1 MAVRVDSWS
10 GVMDLEYLRH
20 FVPEGGAAIK
30 FAIGD
35 DDALANVSTRIAGV
49 AINQG
54 YRVAHVDSAATKV
67 HLIQDFF
74 FALSREIDWMEL
86 AQSRIEALFE
96 EHGYKWPNPGRV
108 ATLSE
113 IASANEVAETLVIP
127 EVTRWLTKGIIRNRD
142 LTQDFTEAMTHLCR
156 SRMEPD
162 GAAMA
167 TPILEW
173 LRGELRLLSALR
185 PLPIGAK
192 ISRHNGRAMLRSLC
206 HWLALCK
213 CPGILVILDIGWL
226 ASRTPSLSGLRY
238 TPASVLDV
246 FEVLRQLIDDTEMLP
261 GFFAIVTAGPSLL
274 DGDDPRR
281 TLDKYP
287 ALKARIGLD
296 VRAEQHDNP
305 VAPMVVLSEESG
317 GPGVTTGG
325 TMPFSA
331 ERIAVEALRAGVP
344 NTTAIR
350 LLSGEGDAW
359 SDRFV
364 EQLRTIAK
372 AGGDPPIIEG
382 QIVFGGFGTGKSHL
396 LGYLAEN
403 AQNQNFIVSP
413 VSISKETPLFNL
425 ERVFATA
432 MRNAIVPGINDSA
445 MSVAIGR
452 LDGRSPEYK
461 NLEEWASSVT
471 SGLSPIFPALLQILS
486 QQMLGA
492 EDRLSI
498 ARFLSGSRLASSK
511 INAWLR
517 ASGARKL
524 FDIRSVKAPDL
535 ALQRLRFA
543 PALFRAAGF
552 SGWCVLLDEAEL
564 IGRYSALQRGK
575 SYSEL
580 ARWLG
585 RDRLTAIPGL
595 ISVATFVDDFNGV
608 VLDGRLDEEKVPAI
622 LEAKGLAEPLRL
634 AQIGMAAL
642 RQNPY
647 ILKGPDTARLERDL
661 QTVRK
666 LYERS
671 YGSTPTNSGI
681 GEQRGTKTMREHI
694 KSWITDWDIHRFYG
708 IRDTIINEPIV
719 PDPLTENPD
728 LETSAPEPADDAV

>member
-1 MAVRVDSWS
+1 MAVRVDPWS
-10 GVMDLEYLRH
+10 RVMDLEYLRR

-35 DDALANVSTRIAGV
+35 DDAVAHVSKQIAGI
-49 AINQG
+49 AAGQG
-54 YRVAHVDSAATKV
+54 YRVAHVDSATTKV

-74 FALSREIDWMEL
+74 FALSREIDWVEL
-86 AQSRIEALFE
+86 AQSRIEALFQ
-96 EHGYKWPNPGRV
+96 EHGYKWPNPGRT
-108 ATLSE
+108 ASLGE
-113 IASANEVAETLVIP
+113 IASANEIADTLIRTDVD
-127 EVTRWLTKGIIRNRD
+127 RWLTKAIIHNRD
-142 LTQDFTEAMTHLCR
+142 LAQDFAEAMTHLCR

-162 GAAMA
+162 GASTAA
-167 TPILEW
+167 PILEW
-173 LRGELRLLSALR
+173 LRGELRMLSALR

-213 CPGILVILDIGWL
+213 NPGIVVVLDIGWL
-226 ASRTPSLSGLRY
+226 ASRTPSLAGIRY

-261 GFFAIVTAGPSLL
+261 GLFAVVVAGPSLL

-305 VAPMVVLSEESG
+305 VAPMVILSEEPG
-317 GPGVTTGG
+317 GAGITTGG

-331 ERIAVEALRAGVP
+331 ERVAVEALRAGVP

-350 LLSGEGDAW
+350 LLSEEGDAW
-359 SDRFV
+359 STRFV

-372 AGGDPPIIEG
+372 AAGDPPIIEG

-403 AQNQNFIVSP
+403 AQNQNFIVSA
-413 VSISKETPLFNL
+413 VSVSKETPLFNL

-432 MRNAIVPGINDSA
+432 IRNAIVPGINDPA

-452 LDGRSPEYK
+452 LDGSSYK
-461 NLEEWASSVT
+461 NLEEWASSPT
-471 SGLSPIFPALLQILS
+471 SGLSPIFPALLHILS

-498 ARFLSGSRLASSK
+498 ARFLSGGRLASGK
-511 INAWLR
+511 INGWLR

-524 FDIRSVKAPDL
+524 FEIRPVKAPDL
-535 ALQRLRFA
+535 ALQRFRFA

-608 VLDGRLDEEKVPAI
+608 VLDGRLDEEKVPAL

-642 RQNPY
+642 RQDPY
-647 ILKGPDTARLERDL
+647 ILKGPDVPRLERDL
-661 QTVRK
+661 QIVRK
-666 LYERS
+666 LYQRS
-671 YGSTPTNSGI
+671 YGLVPENTGI
-681 GEQRGTKTMREHI
+681 GEQRGTKTMREYI

-708 IRDTIINEPIV
+708 IRDVIINEPII

-728 LETSAPEPADDAV
+728 LETSAPEPVDEDV